1 MYTDIAVLLEE
12 NKNLAYGTYMN
23 GKPVY
28 SANLPEKGLL
38 ILGNEGKGI
47 SEKVGL
53 RIDKENRIGIPQYG
67 IKTTESLN
75 VATAT
80 AILLSA
86 VRKG

>member
-1 MYTDIAVLLEE
+1 MGNLFTLLD
-12 NKNLAYGTYMN
+12 
-23 GKPVY
+23 
-28 SANLPEKGLL
+28 LPEKGLL

-67 IKTTESLN
+67 KKTTESLN

-80 AILLSA
+80 AIFLSEIRRA
-86 VRKG
+86 EQLNDLIDKIRKLEKYQYP